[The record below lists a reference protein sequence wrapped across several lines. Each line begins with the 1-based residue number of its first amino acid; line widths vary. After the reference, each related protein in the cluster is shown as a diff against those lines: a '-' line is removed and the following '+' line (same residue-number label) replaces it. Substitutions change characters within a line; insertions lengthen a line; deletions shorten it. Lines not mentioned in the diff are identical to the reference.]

1 MVWFW
6 AWKMA
11 WWMGFMI
18 HDGMRISK
26 LYYHP
31 PESWHKWILIGGGFK
46 MDSHPPDIS
55 AFSSDVILLEQ
66 RGNGIYPSI
75 CQFDSVPWTM
85 GTWIPTQLHPV
96 HCRVTS
102 FFLFLRFQGTQTIR
116 IACFTFSVRTL
127 MHLFG
132 LLIDLDSWNI
142 QHYGVMDYNFTLKI
156 KKRRNLFLVSPT
168 EGWMAVQKPK

>member
-1 MVWFW
+1 MKMVWFW

-66 RGNGIYPSI
+66 RGNGINPSI
-75 CQFDSVPWTM
+75 CQFDSVPWTI
-85 GTWIPTQLHPV
+85 GTWIPTQLHPST
-96 HCRVTS
+96 HALPCN
-102 FFLFLRFQGTQTIR
+102 FFLSFPSLSRHTDNKNSVFHIQRSNPNAYIRSPNRLGFLEY
-116 IACFTFSVRTL
+116 STL
-127 MHLFG
+127 WTVIL
-132 LLIDLDSWNI
+132 
-142 QHYGVMDYNFTLKI
+142 
-156 KKRRNLFLVSPT
+156 R
-168 EGWMAVQKPK
+168 